1 MKYNG
6 LGISC
11 KFHLKRYA
19 KHNMMAMMM
28 ITMIEDDNNDGDG
41 DEFTWKVIQN
51 IANMIEDDGDDDHI
65 MMIISMMVMMV
76 MVSPER
82 VCRTWPV

>member
-1 MKYNG
+1 MQNIG
-6 LGISC
+6 
-11 KFHLKRYA
+11 
-19 KHNMMAMMM
+19 NMMTMMM

>member
-41 DEFTWKVIQN
+41 DEFTWKV
-51 IANMIEDDGDDDHI
+51 
-65 MMIISMMVMMV
+65 
-76 MVSPER
+76 
-82 VCRTWPV
+82 